1 MKPHFSARLASAILG
16 TIATTAPAAPVPI
29 TGSMVYQVDF
39 DVLSATS
46 TTGGNNAASTTAWA
60 DDATIPGW
68 WLFRAGNGTPTG
80 FAGAT
85 YLYRISD
92 GGINPTTG
100 WFYSAGAAGDPDRM
114 LAAVPI
120 TAQGELS
127 AIAVFQNTSAIPVR
141 LTNIGYAAEVLHTN
155 QTAGNV
161 ETLAV
166 WWRKSASLIDLLTLT
181 TAPATIVDFPAEVST
196 APSAHFV
203 TGWNRVREADF
214 TYVSPSGYTPVNVR
228 TPVSTPPASE
238 IRIDPGEFFAIR
250 WGNINDGG
258 ADALMGLDDV
268 NLTFTAADVA
278 VTGVLSNIVRSEAG
292 TPRIPGDDTVTASM
306 TVTGTG
312 AVSPTGWRIAAPAAL
327 AGLTGTYGST
337 LSLPPLPIAEFTG
350 PGRSVTIVIEDRGSP
365 SVSTAVL
372 LAAPWCRITP
382 SVTSFTWADG
392 GTPADPADDAIS
404 YVVGADGAFTGTD
417 FLLTDPPLTLPYG
430 SATPITGVPPGAS
443 ANYQFTDSADAECRA
458 AISVLAPGWIGT
470 NGLASPARPLVSAPA
485 LTPAPTFWAIDSTA
499 RTVGQTSVPQQG
511 DHILESELIDL
522 SAQPEVRL
530 TATLT
535 AITGTSSGF
544 EVFDS
549 ATMQVSIDGAPWES
563 MLGTADTDAD
573 GRLTGGVELPVGINA
588 RATFNL
594 ARVIPA
600 AANSVRFRLIGNS
613 NSPAETLIFSSILI
627 EVPRA
632 AVFVSAPAN
641 VQRFDNGPGLAD
653 DTISFDVNVTGEYGG
668 TGWTAV
674 GASPAGAPFG
684 PVTLTIPAGL
694 ARTSI
699 TFADNAF
706 PSAVATLD
714 LTNLPGPWR
723 IGRIDRGA
731 GFAPFFTDAA
741 QPTDPAWVVTGDPPA
756 ATMNDGDASGLG
768 EKSLTSETLS
778 LAGVTGPLRFT
789 ATLRIRDTSGGF
801 EAADNFL
808 AYLVID
814 GDPGQQVPLVGPY
827 DLDLSGRMEGAE
839 LCPPPAVNPTTQ
851 EFTYPLAAT
860 VPAGA
865 SSVQLVVTGLNDSV
879 NEFTTLTDI
888 QFAPQTAAVDSDGD
902 GITDADEAIMGTS
915 PSNPADALR
924 FTPSPTDPLRMTF
937 PTVAGRFYRVY
948 ASSITPGQDASHL
961 QVWRDTGIGIVG
973 DGNPAGFDIVPD
985 AGAPRRFYRLHVKT
999 TDGPWP
1005 PAGP

>member
-1 MKPHFSARLASAILG
+1 MKLPCSPRLTAAFLG
-16 TIATTAPAAPVPI
+16 ALATAAPAAPIPI
-29 TGSMVYQVDF
+29 TGSMNYRVDF
-39 DVLSATS
+39 NVLSGTS
-46 TTGGNNAASTTAWA
+46 TTGANNSPTTVAWS

-68 WLFRAGNGTPTG
+68 WLYRAGNGTPIG
-80 FAGAT
+80 FAGAS

-92 GGINPTTG
+92 GGISPNTG
-100 WFYSAGAAGDPDRM
+100 WFYSAGADGDPDRM

-127 AIAVFQNTSAIPVR
+127 AIAVFQNTSSTPVR
-141 LTNIGYAAEVLHTN
+141 LSNIAWAAEVLHTN

-166 WWRKSASLIDLLTLT
+166 WWRKAASQAAILSLT
-181 TAPATIVDFPAEVST
+181 TAPATVADFPTDVST
-196 APSAHFV
+196 TPSAHFV
-203 TGWNRVREADF
+203 TGWNRVREAEF
-214 TYVSPSGYTPVNVR
+214 TYISPSGYTPVNVR
-228 TPVSTPPASE
+228 TPISTPPASE

-268 NLTFTAADVA
+268 DLTFTAADVA
-278 VTGVLSNIVRSEAG
+278 VTGSLANVVRNETG
-292 TPRIPGDDTVTASM
+292 TPRNPADDTVTGSL

-312 AVSPTGWRIAAPAAL
+312 AVSPTGWRIASPAAL
-327 AGLTGTYGST
+327 TGVTGTYGST
-337 LSLPPLPIAEFTG
+337 VSLPPLPIADFTG
-350 PGRSVTIVIEDRGSP
+350 PNRSISIVIEDRGSP
-365 SVSTAVL
+365 AVSTAVL
-372 LAAPWCRITP
+372 MAAPWCRITP
-382 SVTSFTWADG
+382 SVTAFTWADG
-392 GTPADPADDAIS
+392 GTPADPADDFIS
-404 YVVGADGAFTGTD
+404 YVVGADGTFTGTD
-417 FLLTDPPLTLPYG
+417 FILADPPLTLPYG
-430 SATPITGVPPGAS
+430 SATPITGVLPGGS
-443 ANYQFTDSADAECRA
+443 ATYQFTDSADAECRA
-458 AISVLAPGWIGT
+458 TVSVLAPGWIGT
-470 NGLASPARPLVSAPA
+470 NGLATPARPLLSAPA

-499 RTVGQTSVPQQG
+499 RTIGQTSVPQQG
-511 DHILESELIDL
+511 DHIVESELIDL
-522 SAQPEVRL
+522 STQPEVRL

-573 GRLTGGVELPVGINA
+573 GRLTGGVELPAGINA

-594 ARVIPA
+594 VRVIPA
-600 AANSVRFRLIGNS
+600 AASSVRFRVIGNS

-641 VQRFDNGPGLAD
+641 ILRVDNGPGLAD
-653 DTISFDVNVTGEYGG
+653 DVISFDVTVTGEYGG
-668 TGWTAV
+668 SGWTAV
-674 GASPAGAPFG
+674 GTSPAGGPFG

-699 TFADNAF
+699 TFTDNTF
-706 PSAVATLD
+706 PSATATLN
-714 LTNLPGPWR
+714 LANLPGPWR
-723 IGRIDRGA
+723 IGRIDRGT
-731 GFAPFFTDAA
+731 GFVPFYTDTA
-741 QPTDPAWVVTGDPPA
+741 QPADPAWVVAGEPPA
-756 ATMNDGDASGLG
+756 ATMNDGDAAGLG
-768 EKSLTSETLS
+768 DKSLTSETLP

-789 ATLRIRDTSGGF
+789 ATLRIRDTSAGF
-801 EAADNFL
+801 EALDNFV
-808 AYLVID
+808 AYLVLN

-827 DLDLSGRMEGAE
+827 DLDVSGRMEGAE

-851 EFTYPLAAT
+851 EFTYPLGAT
-860 VPAGA
+860 VPAGIT
-865 SSVQLVVTGLNDSV
+865 SVQLVVTGLNDSV
-879 NEFTTLTDI
+879 NEFMTLTDV

-902 GITDADEAIMGTS
+902 GITDTDEAIMGTS

-948 ASSITPGQDASHL
+948 SSSITPGQETSHL
-961 QVWRDTGIGIVG
+961 QVWRDTGIGIAG
-973 DGNPAGFDIVPD
+973 DGNPASFDIVPD
-985 AGAPRRFYRLHVKT
+985 TGAPRRFYRLHVKT